1 MAVEDAAGRLAREL
15 RAAKDAA
22 GLSLAQIGR
31 HTHYSRA
38 SWERWL
44 NGKRLIVPDALAGF
58 AELTGTDGAHL
69 AALLARAT
77 AERASGTGAQHRPDA
92 ASVVPPQHDA
102 SATLSP
108 APRRPAQ
115 LPPGVGD
122 FTGRNTQIAALLEAL
137 VPRPDG
143 QLGRPCVA
151 VVCGGGG
158 MGKTSLAVH
167 VAHLAAAQYPD
178 GALFANLDGAGRSPK
193 DPAAVLGRWLAE
205 LGDGPE
211 QIPESLEARSAR
223 FRSVVR
229 DRALLVL
236 LDNAGDA
243 AQIRPLLPAS
253 ERCGVL
259 VTSRVQLAHLP
270 AARHVQLEPMSY
282 PEALSL
288 LENVAGVRRVAR
300 EPKAAAAVLD
310 ACAGLPLALR
320 ICAARLETR
329 PAWSVQTLAERVADV
344 RRRLDELAVG
354 DLATRSTFDM
364 SYAQLAED
372 EPDAGPHAEQH
383 AGPDAS
389 SRAAGARPGIS
400 RARAFR
406 LLGLVS
412 TPDLCLRAAAALF
425 GVDEEQAEYV
435 LESLVDVHL
444 LESPAPERYRFHDL
458 IRLYAA
464 ERAEQSEPPELRRA
478 ALERMLTWYTLT
490 TDAAG
495 HLVHPGRP
503 WLPAP
508 DLGVEPEPLADA
520 DAALAW
526 YHLERANLLAAA
538 ELAEASGLYDFGW
551 QLPHTM
557 WPFFLM
563 RSNRADWI
571 AAAETGLR
579 CAHALGDRTVEGRMR
594 NSRAQALTELHRF
607 DEAMLDYKV
616 ALEVATELGLEAQT
630 AATLTSLCIVHW
642 EAGHYDEAIAYGDQA
657 VARNRASGSL
667 RPLAGA
673 LNNLGH
679 AMLRAGRHAEAERA
693 GAEAVEIGREIDHGL
708 IVADGLL
715 IQAEA
720 RWRIDGRAE
729 PAESWFREALKL
741 SSGLGQLR
749 NEAQTREFFGA
760 FLLAQGRDEEAE
772 ELLTG
777 CLKILEAM
785 GHPRTAIVRTKLDR
799 LRGSDGLTATQAD
812 ADAGTGA
819 ALA

>member
-1 MAVEDAAGRLAREL
+1 MAAEDAAGRLAREL
-15 RAAKDAA
+15 RTAKDAA
-22 GLSLAQIGR
+22 GLTLAQIGR

-58 AELTGTDGAHL
+58 AELTGADGTHL

-77 AERASGTGAQHRPDA
+77 AERTSDAEAPARPEA
-92 ASVVPPQHDA
+92 TPAVPPQRDPSDPAPA
-102 SATLSP
+102 SSR

-122 FTGRNTQIAALLEAL
+122 FTGRSTQIAALLEAL

-158 MGKTSLAVH
+158 MGKTTLAVH

-178 GALFANLDGAGRSPK
+178 GALFANLDGASQSPK
-193 DPAAVLGRWLAE
+193 DPAAVLGHWLAE

-211 QIPESLEARSAR
+211 QIPESPEARSAR
-223 FRSVVR
+223 FRSMVR

-259 VTSRVQLAHLP
+259 VTSRVQLIHLP

-288 LENVAGVRRVAR
+288 LENVAGVQRVAR

-329 PAWSVQTLAERVADV
+329 PAWSVQTLAERVADEH
-344 RRRLDELAVG
+344 RRLDELAVG
-354 DLATRSTFDM
+354 DLATRSSFDM

-372 EPDAGPHAEQH
+372 EPDAGPHPRPQP
-383 AGPDAS
+383 GS
-389 SRAAGARPGIS
+389 ARPGIS

-478 ALERMLTWYTLT
+478 ALERMLTWYTVT
-490 TDAAG
+490 TDVAG
-495 HLVHPGRP
+495 HLVYPGRP
-503 WLPAP
+503 WLPTP
-508 DLGVEPEPLADA
+508 DLAVEPEPLADA
-520 DAALAW
+520 EAALAW

-538 ELAEASGLYDFGW
+538 ESAEASGLYDFGW

-579 CAHALGDRTVEGRMR
+579 CAHALRDRKVEGRMR

-607 DEAMLDYKV
+607 DEAMLEYKV
-616 ALEVATELGLEAQT
+616 ALEIATELGLDAQT

-642 EAGHYDEAIAYGDQA
+642 EAGRYDEAIAYGNQA
-657 VARNRASGSL
+657 VARNRAAGTR

-679 AMLRAGRHAEAERA
+679 AMLRAGLYPDAERA
-693 GAEAVEIGREIDHGL
+693 GAEAVEIGREIDNGL

-715 IQAEA
+715 IRAEA
-720 RWRIDGRAE
+720 SWRIDARPE

-760 FLLAQGRDEEAE
+760 FLLAQGRREEAE

-785 GHPRTAIVRTKLDR
+785 GHPRTAIVRTKLDQ
-799 LRGSDGLTATQAD
+799 LRGIDGLTATQAE